1 MAKSKKGSG
10 SLVKKII
17 GIALFVFLA
26 ANFCVNG
33 KPLWKNIFSG
43 SEIPKIDSQELKKK
57 AEKLGKD
64 VKEAAGDAK
73 KGTEK
78 AAGEAKKKAE
88 EAADEIK
95 KGAEE
100 VKKGAE
106 EVKKGAEDLKKGA
119 SGITDEDEAALEKI
133 IEKNTKK

>member
-10 SLVKKII
+10 SLLKKII
-17 GIALFVFLA
+17 VTALILFLA
-26 ANFCVNG
+26 ANFCVDG
-33 KPLWKNIFSG
+33 KPLWKKLFSG
-43 SEIPKIDSQELKKK
+43 SEIPTISEKELKKR

-73 KGTEK
+73 KAAEK
-78 AAGEAKKKAE
+78 AASEARKKAE
-88 EAADEIK
+88 ETAGEIK
-95 KGAEE
+95 NGAEE

-106 EVKKGAEDLKKGA
+106 EVKKTVSEI
-119 SGITDEDEAALEKI
+119 SEEDEKALEKI

>member
-17 GIALFVFLA
+17 EIALILFLA
-26 ANFCVNG
+26 ANFCVDG
-33 KPLWKNIFSG
+33 KPLWKKVFPG
-43 SEIPKIDSQELKKK
+43 SEIPTISEKELKKR
-57 AEKLGKD
+57 AEKLGRD

-73 KGTEK
+73 KAAEK

-88 EAADEIK
+88 ETADEIK

-106 EVKKGAEDLKKGA
+106 EVKNSVSEI
-119 SGITDEDEAALEKI
+119 SEEDEKALEKI
-133 IEKNTKK
+133 IETNTKK